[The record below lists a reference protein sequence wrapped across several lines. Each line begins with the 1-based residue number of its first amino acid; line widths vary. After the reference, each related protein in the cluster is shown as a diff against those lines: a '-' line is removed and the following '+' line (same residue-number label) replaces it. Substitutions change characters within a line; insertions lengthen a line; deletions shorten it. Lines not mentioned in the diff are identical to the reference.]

1 MEFSLTEEQTA
12 IADLARKVFSEHGS
26 DEHVRQLAE
35 AGQTFDAHLWQTLQ
49 GTGLVSLALP
59 EAQGG
64 AGVGMLE
71 LALVLQA
78 QGRHLGA
85 APLWTHALATQAVAA
100 HGSASLQARIL
111 PALAAG
117 TQVAGLATEFE
128 AHVALRATRDAQ
140 GWSLDGHLQAVL
152 LDACQAWLL
161 LPARTDGGLRLFLVP
176 ADQAG
181 MTRTSGLLTDQQ
193 PVCDLAF
200 SAARLPLDSA
210 LDAAAIEWL
219 MPRMACCI
227 AALQLGVVEEAM
239 HRAAAY
245 VGERQQFGRPLGS
258 FQALAVRAAD
268 AYIEVEL
275 LRSALWQLAWRL
287 DQGLPASAAARVAK
301 FQSSQAGYIVGHTA
315 QHFHGGVGADL
326 KYPIHRFYLKS
337 QALSHIGGGAQAQLA
352 RIGQALAGDH
362 IEDYEHA

>member
-1 MEFSLTEEQTA
+1 MEFSLTEEQAA
-12 IADLARKVFSEHGS
+12 IAELAGKVFREHGS

-35 AGQTFDAHLWQTLQ
+35 ACQTVDAHLWQTLHD
-49 GTGLVSLALP
+49 TGLASLTLP
-59 EAQGG
+59 ESQGG
-64 AGVGMLE
+64 AGIGMLE

-85 APLWTHALATQAVAA
+85 APLWTHVLATLAVAT
-100 HGSASLQARIL
+100 HGSPSVQGRVL

-117 TQVAGLATEFE
+117 TQIAGLATEFE
-128 AHVALRATRDAQ
+128 AHVSLRATRDAQ
-140 GWSLDGHLQAVL
+140 GWTLDGHLHAVL
-152 LDACQAWLL
+152 LDASHAWLV
-161 LPARTDGGLRLFLVP
+161 LPAHTDDGLRLFLVA

-181 MTRTSGLLTDQQ
+181 MTRTSGVLTDLQ

-200 SAARLPLDSA
+200 SAARVAQDSM
-210 LDAAAIEWL
+210 LGAAAIDWL

-227 AALQLGVVEEAM
+227 AALQLGVVEEAL

-245 VGERQQFGRPLGS
+245 VSERQQFGRPLGS

-287 DQGLPASAAARVAK
+287 DQGLPATSAARVAK
-301 FQSSQAGYIVGHTA
+301 HQSSQAGYIVGHTA

-326 KYPIHRFYLKS
+326 QYPIHRFYLKS

-352 RIGQALAGDH
+352 RIGQALAGEH
-362 IEDYEHA
+362 IEDYEHE